1 MFGSLI
7 THHQIEHDC
16 HQLQC
21 LQSVLIS
28 GLRSIIR
35 CDPSE
40 VRRIHN
46 ERSQAEAV
54 MVVLGYCPHLG
65 STEEPRLLYF
75 GGRLRGP
82 FTAIV
87 DKVVLLLLGIN
98 NMADAVCVLTGSVL
112 LDVSLSVE
120 RDTVTLCWCLR
131 EKWTSHLKQSS
142 AAQLQI
148 KLKKKHD
155 SVVLLPLPAHHLL
168 PGCLRCFCGRK
179 YTFIVVGASQ

>member
-40 VRRIHN
+40 VRRIHS

-82 FTAIV
+82 FTAYSWQSRPAAWNQQHGRCCLCV
-87 DKVVLLLLGIN
+87 NRQCFARCVSVCGAGHSHPLLAPQRRMN
-98 NMADAVCVLTGSVL
+98 Q
-112 LDVSLSVE
+112 SLKAK
-120 RDTVTLCWCLR
+120 LCS
-131 EKWTSHLKQSS
+131 T
-142 AAQLQI
+142 AT
-148 KLKKKHD
+148 D
-155 SVVLLPLPAHHLL
+155 
-168 PGCLRCFCGRK
+168 
-179 YTFIVVGASQ
+179 